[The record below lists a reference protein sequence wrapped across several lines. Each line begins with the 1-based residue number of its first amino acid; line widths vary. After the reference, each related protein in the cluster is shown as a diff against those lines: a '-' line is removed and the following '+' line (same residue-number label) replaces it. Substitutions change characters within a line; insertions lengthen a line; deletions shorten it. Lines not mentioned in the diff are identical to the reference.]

1 MWYGNGTH
9 SPVALMGSEF
19 SITVIGTAVS
29 PCRVITTV
37 ALSVPSPTV
46 YSSAENERIGTR
58 EGRGGG
64 EEGGERVRG
73 KRKQLN
79 IGMVDRKGRR
89 RGEGG
94 GVRIG
99 ERCEGERGQ
108 RKEKREQIKTPCF
121 FYFHLKTS

>member
-29 PCRVITTV
+29 PCRAITTV
-37 ALSVPSPTV
+37 ALSVPSPSV
-46 YSSAENERIGTR
+46 YSSVENERIGTR

-64 EEGGERVRG
+64 EEGGGGRG

-99 ERCEGERGQ
+99 ERCEGERGE
-108 RKEKREQIKTPCF
+108 KEDRGKRSENK
-121 FYFHLKTS
+121 

>member
-46 YSSAENERIGTR
+46 YSSVENERIGTR

-79 IGMVDRKGRR
+79 IGMVDRKGR
-89 RGEGG
+89 EEE
-94 GVRIG
+94 
-99 ERCEGERGQ
+99 EREE
-108 RKEKREQIKTPCF
+108 E
-121 FYFHLKTS
+121 